1 VYLDTESPD
10 IIGLCEIFPKNA
22 MDKESISDLVLPSY
36 MYERLVPDRQGDFGI
51 VLFVKN
57 YINVSKISIFS
68 ENFNESVWCEIIVSQ
83 NEKLLVGLIY
93 RSPSSS
99 QQNNDMLLST
109 INRAIELGYSNYLF
123 FWRL

>member
-1 VYLDTESPD
+1 
-10 IIGLCEIFPKNA
+10 
-22 MDKESISDLVLPSY
+22 
-36 MYERLVPDRQGDFGI
+36 MYERLVPDRQGDRGI

-68 ENFNESVWCEIIVSQ
+68 ENFNESVWCEIIVNQ

-109 INRAIELGYSNYLF
+109 INRAIELGYSNHLF

>member
-1 VYLDTESPD
+1 VYLDTESPY
-10 IIGLCEIFPKNA
+10 IIGLCEFFPKNA

-36 MYERLVPDRQGDFGI
+36 ERLVPNRQGDRGI
-51 VLFVKN
+51 VLFMKN
-57 YINVSKISIFS
+57 YINVSKISILN
-68 ENFNESVWCEIIVSQ
+68 ENFNESVWCEIIASQ

-109 INRAIELGYSNYLF
+109 INRAIELGYSNYLLF
-123 FWRL
+123 F

>member
-1 VYLDTESPD
+1 M
-10 IIGLCEIFPKNA
+10 N
-22 MDKESISDLVLPSY
+22 
-36 MYERLVPDRQGDFGI
+36 
-51 VLFVKN
+51 
-57 YINVSKISIFS
+57 

-123 FWRL
+123 FGDFNYKEILNCNQDNYLFQHVSSPTRFREDQTPS

>member
-1 VYLDTESPD
+1 
-10 IIGLCEIFPKNA
+10 
-22 MDKESISDLVLPSY
+22 
-36 MYERLVPDRQGDFGI
+36 MYERLVPDRQGDRGI

-68 ENFNESVWCEIIVSQ
+68 ENFNESVWCEIIVNQ

>member
-1 VYLDTESPD
+1 
-10 IIGLCEIFPKNA
+10 

-36 MYERLVPDRQGDFGI
+36 ERLVPDRHGDCGI

-57 YINVSKISIFS
+57 YINISKLSILN
-68 ENFNESVWCEIIVSQ
+68 ENFNESVWCEIIASQ

-123 FWRL
+123 F